1 MKIDQSYYLKL
12 LTGFYQFTLII
23 LIHWYIEK
31 ETTIKGPFSS
41 CFFYVLIFFVCI
53 FPAPRCT
60 VGKLKINSI
69 LAK

>member
-23 LIHWYIEK
+23 LINWYIEK

-41 CFFYVLIFFVCI
+41 CFFYVLIFLYA
-53 FPAPRCT
+53 FPLPP
-60 VGKLKINSI
+60 VVLLVN
-69 LAK
+69 